1 MASAYG
7 SIPLSKILK
16 KGGAD
21 MDEATRMI
29 AAYATVLLGL
39 PILAA
44 KVAWFVPGSI
54 SALVLAQVSD
64 RLDKFID
71 ALVKGFISLL
81 FACLVFEHFDI
92 RIEWAVPIILTIVTS
107 FWNWVNDGPYKVFP
121 AMAGILIGFI
131 LYPKVLPTI
140 HLASTAF
147 MQKVF

>member
-1 MASAYG
+1 MCARVWFEV
-7 SIPLSKILK
+7 IMENPRN
-16 KGGAD
+16 GGAD

-29 AAYATVLLGL
+29 VAYATLLLGL

-44 KVAWFVPGSI
+44 KIAWFVPGSI
-54 SALVLAQVSD
+54 SAVVLAQVSG

-81 FACLVFEHFDI
+81 VACLVFEHLSI

-107 FWNWVNDGPYKVFP
+107 FWNWVNDGPFGALPSV
-121 AMAGILIGFI
+121 AGIMIGYI

-140 HLASTAF
+140 HFASATF
-147 MQKVF
+147 M